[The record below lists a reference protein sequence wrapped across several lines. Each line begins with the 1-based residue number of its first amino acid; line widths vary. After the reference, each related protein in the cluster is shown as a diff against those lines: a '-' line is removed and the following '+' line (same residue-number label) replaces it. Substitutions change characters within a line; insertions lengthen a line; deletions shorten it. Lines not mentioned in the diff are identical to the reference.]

1 MKNSGEKGTGRSG
14 TYCNKEL
21 QYDGGR
27 EVAGEDAA
35 LRTGVE
41 DVDAATPSSITQVA
55 QSLTDYFSAQTPG
68 QDRTPVPTTVMIPDK
83 SAYKE
88 RTKKM
93 RPCTQLEHSQR
104 PPLRP
109 VTRVE
114 HPQLWPNGRLA
125 RVVVRLPDAQVVPL
139 EPQQLHPLIL
149 GNDLGRGR
157 PRPAEA
163 LVIVEN

>member
-55 QSLTDYFSAQTPG
+55 QSLTDCIFLLRR
-68 QDRTPVPTTVMIPDK
+68 QDKIGHR
-83 SAYKE
+83 
-88 RTKKM
+88 
-93 RPCTQLEHSQR
+93 C
-104 PPLRP
+104 
-109 VTRVE
+109 
-114 HPQLWPNGRLA
+114 RL
-125 RVVVRLPDAQVVPL
+125 Q
-139 EPQQLHPLIL
+139 
-149 GNDLGRGR
+149 
-157 PRPAEA
+157 
-163 LVIVEN
+163 